1 MSIHKP
7 PVIKRHIRLQNS
19 STKVIYR
26 AITDIHKLG
35 NSHRVEIATIKGQP
49 CMVREIGTYRVVV

>member
-7 PVIKRHIRLQNS
+7 PVIKRPVRLQKD
-19 STKVIYR
+19 STKTIHR
-26 AITDIHKLG
+26 AITDIHKLK

>member
-1 MSIHKP
+1 MSIPKP
-7 PVIKRHIRLQNS
+7 PVIKRPFRLQNG

-26 AITDIHKLG
+26 AITDIHKLK
-35 NSHRVEIATIKGQP
+35 NSYRLEIAIIKEQP